1 MTRSL
6 SDCFDPFDALIF
18 EVITSGSFVS
28 SSSFFLFLVV
38 VEALFFAQFGVVS
51 RLTLV
56 TIFELG

>member
-38 VEALFFAQFGVVS
+38 VGVLFDGPFGVAF
-51 RLTLV
+51 RLTLAI
-56 TIFELG
+56 IFELG